1 MTMAATNVSYQPFF
15 DAVARSELAFPHCG
29 QCGRFHWY
37 PKASCPHCGSDRI
50 RWDRIT
56 GTATLFSFTIVR
68 RAFAT
73 EFEDGI
79 PYTLAL
85 IEFAGAPGVRLL
97 SQLPG
102 ADARHLRIG
111 MEVRPLFPS
120 DSGEPLLT
128 FTTG

>member
-1 MTMAATNVSYQPFF
+1 MTTASYQPFF
-15 DAVARSELAFPHCG
+15 DAISRSELVFPRCG
-29 QCGRFHWY
+29 RCGRFHWY
-37 PKASCPHCGSDRI
+37 PKPSCPHCGSGLI
-50 RWDRIT
+50 GWDRVD
-56 GTATLFSFTIVR
+56 GSANLFSFTIVR
-68 RAFAT
+68 RAFSEA
-73 EFEDGI
+73 FEDEI

-97 SQLPG
+97 TQVRGTAAGHP
-102 ADARHLRIG
+102 RIG